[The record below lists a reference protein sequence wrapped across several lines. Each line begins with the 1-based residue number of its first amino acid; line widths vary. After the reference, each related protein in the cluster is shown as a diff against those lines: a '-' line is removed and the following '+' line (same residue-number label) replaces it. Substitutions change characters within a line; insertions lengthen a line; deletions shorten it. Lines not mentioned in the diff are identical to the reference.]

1 MVTSSQESAADR
13 PDPPLLLSQEQLE
26 SLAASLA
33 ALHQRAPD
41 AARGRPLIP
50 LLDEDAQLL
59 DEAYDFLSAA
69 TRTAQPIP
77 SEDWL
82 RDNHHVVQDQVRAVR
97 QDLPRKYYFELPKLA
112 GGEYA
117 GYPRVFALARV
128 LVTHT
133 AGRFDLQTLIGYIS
147 AYQRGV
153 ALDIGELWAIPIML
167 RVALI
172 DELRRLAEDVLSA
185 SRNRE
190 GARRLGLRITAAGPG
205 AERIIDDLLR
215 DASRKGEP
223 LPPAFVVELLQW
235 LRDQPATAGPA
246 WQGLHRALETQGDSP
261 DVLLRREHQREAAN
275 QLAIGNI
282 ITTMRLI
289 SASDWPVFVEQVSVV
304 ERILQ
309 GDPAEAYGRMDFPTR
324 DRYRH
329 SVEQLARGAK
339 KPEPEV
345 ARRAVALA
353 REGRASHPDNDRRH
367 HVGYY
372 LISRGRFRLEED
384 LGYPPAAGERVSRF
398 LFRHPALGYLGTMAL
413 SIALILLSF
422 CRTRRGTVRPGPSCS
437 WSPPSPCCRSASWR
451 SAC

>member
-1 MVTSSQESAADR
+1 
-13 PDPPLLLSQEQLE
+13 
-26 SLAASLA
+26 
-33 ALHQRAPD
+33 
-41 AARGRPLIP
+41 
-50 LLDEDAQLL
+50 
-59 DEAYDFLSAA
+59 
-69 TRTAQPIP
+69 
-77 SEDWL
+77 
-82 RDNHHVVQDQVRAVR
+82 
-97 QDLPRKYYFELPKLA
+97 
-112 GGEYA
+112 
-117 GYPRVFALARV
+117 
-128 LVTHT
+128 
-133 AGRFDLQTLIGYIS
+133 
-147 AYQRGV
+147 
-153 ALDIGELWAIPIML
+153 ML

-190 GARRLGLRITAAGPG
+190 EARRLGLRIAAAGAG
-205 AERIIDDLLR
+205 AERIIDDVLR
-215 DASRKGEP
+215 DASRKREP

-261 DVLLRREHQREAAN
+261 DVMLRREHQREAAN

-304 ERILQ
+304 ERILKE
-309 GDPAEAYGRMDFPTR
+309 DPAGAYARMDFPTR

-353 REGRASHPDNDRRH
+353 REGRASDPGNDRRH

-384 LGYPPAAGERVSRF
+384 LGYPPTAGERVSRF

-413 SIALILLSF
+413 SIALILVSF
-422 CRTRRGTVRPGPSCS
+422 VSYAARHGATWPELLLVIAVAVLPVSELAISLLNLLITTHVPPRQLPKLDLRERHSRRRPDDGGRAGHHRHRGAHPGRSS
-437 WSPPSPCCRSASWR
+437 TISRSASSPTAISTCTSR
-451 SAC
+451 C

>member
-1 MVTSSQESAADR
+1 M
-13 PDPPLLLSQEQLE
+13 
-26 SLAASLA
+26 
-33 ALHQRAPD
+33 
-41 AARGRPLIP
+41 
-50 LLDEDAQLL
+50 
-59 DEAYDFLSAA
+59 
-69 TRTAQPIP
+69 
-77 SEDWL
+77 
-82 RDNHHVVQDQVRAVR
+82 
-97 QDLPRKYYFELPKLA
+97 
-112 GGEYA
+112 
-117 GYPRVFALARV
+117 
-128 LVTHT
+128 THT

-261 DVLLRREHQREAAN
+261 DVMLRREHQREAAN

-282 ITTMRLI
+282 ITTMRLM

-353 REGRASHPDNDRRH
+353 REGRASR
-367 HVGYY
+367 
-372 LISRGRFRLEED
+372 SRQR
-384 LGYPPAAGERVSRF
+384 
-398 LFRHPALGYLGTMAL
+398 
-413 SIALILLSF
+413 
-422 CRTRRGTVRPGPSCS
+422 
-437 WSPPSPCCRSASWR
+437 SPPSCRLLPDFARPLPARRGPRLSTDR
-451 SAC
+451 R